1 VKLDYEQYRL
11 IVEWSPNMIW
21 RSGTDGMCN
30 YFNKTWLDFTGKTQE
45 EEMGNGWAEGVHP
58 EDFDRCL
65 DIYMTNFK
73 KRQSFEMEYR
83 LRRHDGQYRWI
94 NDIGVPFYD
103 DAGEF
108 QGFIGSCVDVTEKIE
123 GKRYKEMAMYDSLTK
138 VYTRQF
144 LLTLLDEEHNRAKI
158 YGRPI
163 SLIMM
168 DLDDLKPVNDNH
180 GHHVGDQLL
189 KLFAKIITESIRE
202 KDLFGR
208 FGGDEFLIVL
218 PETALQS
225 ARVIADRIVSNLR
238 QARLNYEDINLP
250 VSASLGLAESSGQET
265 VQELLIAV
273 DKELYASKKR
283 KPSPKVL

>member
-1 VKLDYEQYRL
+1 MNLDYEQYRL

-21 RSGTDGMCN
+21 RSGTDGLCN
-30 YFNKTWLDFTGKTQE
+30 YFNKTWLEFTGKTQE

-73 KRQSFEMEYR
+73 RRQSFEMEYR

-103 DAGEF
+103 GAGEF
-108 QGFIGSCVDVTEKIE
+108 QGFIGSCVDVTEEIE
-123 GKRYKEMAMYDSLTK
+123 GKKYKEMAMYDALTE

-144 LLTLLDEEHNRAKI
+144 LLELLNEEHNKAKV
-158 YGRPI
+158 YGKPI

-168 DLDDLKPVNDNH
+168 DLDNLKPINDNH
-180 GHHVGDQLL
+180 GHHVGDELL
-189 KLFAKIITESIRE
+189 KLFASTVTRSIRE

-218 PETALQS
+218 PETAIES
-225 ARVIADRIVSNLR
+225 ATAIADRIVSNLR
-238 QARLNYEDINLP
+238 KANLKYEGVDLR
-250 VSASLGLAESSGQET
+250 VSASLGLTDSFGQET
-265 VQELLIAV
+265 VKELLVKV
-273 DKELYASKKR
+273 DKELYTSKSR
-283 KPSPKVL
+283 DRGLR

>member
-1 VKLDYEQYRL
+1 MNLDYEQYRL

-21 RSGTDGMCN
+21 RSGTDGLCN
-30 YFNKTWLDFTGKTQE
+30 YFNKTWLEFTGKTQE

-123 GKRYKEMAMYDSLTK
+123 GKKYKEMAMYDALTE

-144 LLTLLDEEHNRAKI
+144 LLELLNEEHNKAKV
-158 YGRPI
+158 YGKPI

-168 DLDDLKPVNDNH
+168 DLDNLKPINDNH
-180 GHHVGDQLL
+180 GHYVGDELL
-189 KLFAKIITESIRE
+189 KLFASTVTRSIRE

-218 PETALQS
+218 PETAIES
-225 ARVIADRIVSNLR
+225 ATAIADRIVSNLR
-238 QARLNYEDINLP
+238 KANLKYEGVDLR
-250 VSASLGLAESSGQET
+250 VSASLGLTDSFGQET
-265 VQELLIAV
+265 VKELLVKV
-273 DKELYASKKR
+273 DKELYTSKSR
-283 KPSPKVL
+283 DRGPR